1 MSYASPNKSFPEL
14 LKNLSQTL
22 GQPTGIAVLASIG
35 IHAALGVSLPYLPLS
50 SQPKPKPI
58 RNVQLLEL
66 SPKELSQL
74 PAPSPSPLPL
84 PSALNQQLQPLPS
97 LSSPLSGAGSSLP
110 SSSDKSL
117 SLSDL
122 PPISSLP
129 STGGFSWQIP
139 KRSPNL
145 KLSTR
150 NSPSNDLAKQK
161 PQSKE
166 PLLPGDVFES
176 KGGKSATNPKFQI
189 AKGID
194 RRIPIFGNAD
204 PNFIPPP
211 PPPDTNSSQ
220 TPDQVGSLT
229 QPPQVAVNPGATGL
243 VPQNQLSSPPGIPQA
258 VAPGQ
263 ENLTNNGSDRQKE
276 EVISNLRDWS
286 QRNQVDSRPQTI
298 KISRNL
304 PSKARSSDA
313 PNGGFVLV
321 AVKVD
326 DKGQIIRDSLEVT
339 ATSFSNGALDE
350 DAKAAVLAERPFQA
364 TGKPQAYYVQVQYKN
379 DSGTPGT
386 IATPPTSAEQ
396 PTSTGQQNSSPS
408 STPVDGKT
416 STQRQNSLSQ
426 PIRIQPLTPAERQN
440 SLSQP
445 TRMQPL
451 TLPEQ
456 QNQLEWSTPT
466 QRQIPSL
473 RPTSPGAS
481 TPVEG
486 KKPAVQQNF
495 SPSSTPVGGK
505 KPAVQQN
512 FSPSSTPV
520 EGKKPA
526 VQQNFSPSSTP
537 VEGKKP
543 TGQSSAESR
552 SLSEMRNSE
561 KPEKLPEPQSS
572 EKPQRLPE
580 PPNSAKP

>member
-66 SPKELSQL
+66 SPKELSKL
-74 PAPSPSPLPL
+74 PPPSPSPLPL

-97 LSSPLSGAGSSLP
+97 LSSPLSGTGSSLP

-117 SLSDL
+117 SLTDL

-129 STGGFSWQIP
+129 SAGGFSWPMP
-139 KRSPNL
+139 KRSLNQ

-150 NSPSNDLAKQK
+150 NSPLNDLAKQK

-166 PLLPGDVFES
+166 PLLPGDVFERQ
-176 KGGKSATNPKFQI
+176 GGKSATNPKFQI

-211 PPPDTNSSQ
+211 PPPDTNTSQ
-220 TPDQVGSLT
+220 TPDPVGSLT

-243 VPQNQLSSPPGIPQA
+243 APQNQLTPPPGIPQA

-263 ENLTNNGSDRQKE
+263 GNLTNNGSDPQKE
-276 EVISNLRDWS
+276 EVINNLRSWS

-304 PSKARSSDA
+304 PAKARSSDA
-313 PNGGFVLV
+313 PKGGFVLV

-326 DKGQIIRDSLEVT
+326 EKGQIIRDSLEVT
-339 ATSFSNGALDE
+339 VSSFSNGTLDE
-350 DAKAAVLAERPFQA
+350 DAKAAVLAEHPFPA
-364 TGKPQAYYVQVQYKN
+364 TGKPQAYFVQVQYRN

-386 IATPPTSAEQ
+386 ITTPPTPAEQ
-396 PTSTGQQNSSPS
+396 PTSTGQQNSSPL
-408 STPVDGKT
+408 STPTNGKIP
-416 STQRQNSLSQ
+416 SERQNSLS

-445 TRMQPL
+445 PRMQQF

-456 QNQLEWSTPT
+456 QNQLEWSTPA

-473 RPTSPGAS
+473 RQNSSPSS
-481 TPVEG
+481 TPTEG
-486 KKPAVQQNF
+486 KKPAVQQNSSSSSTSVEGKKPTERQNF
-495 SPSSTPVGGK
+495 FPSSTPIEGK
-505 KPAVQQN
+505 KPADEQN
-512 FSPSSTPV
+512 FSPSSTPI
-520 EGKKPA
+520 
-526 VQQNFSPSSTP
+526 
-537 VEGKKP
+537 EGKKP
-543 TGQSSAESR
+543 TVQPSTESR
-552 SLSEMRNSE
+552 SSSQMRNSE